1 MKKLLLLP
9 ALFAAGIINGQTMG
23 ATWQDTSP
31 FSAASPSF
39 LDGGIAVTYDA
50 SGNIFTVGT
59 FTNSTTIGSD
69 NLSATGGTG
78 DRDVY
83 VAKYNS
89 SGTCIKA
96 IKLGSNGLDDGFSIA
111 WKADQS
117 GNGHVFVTG
126 YFRESTYPLV
136 PTGRIYKLDDDGTP
150 LTVEAVRDLGTDVRA
165 RSIFSYGTD
174 RLMVGGS
181 FMSLAY
187 LPKSS
192 GTLDLTASNI
202 NSGNCSSGCYD
213 AFTGIIDMSAYF
225 LYAGNPHSSTND
237 NEIMAIHCRNGYIY
251 TTGYFKG
258 DLQWKSTSANM
269 TAAGV
274 QDAFVAS
281 VYMSGSLNQCTFNTD
296 QMQAGSIESQPS
308 GAAGLLP
315 DWKECGYGIVA
326 NGTAIY
332 VTGNLNNASTPLF
345 DGSSYAGAGAF
356 VTRVNYSGSQLG
368 TVSWVRASETCGT
381 STAVTKSIGYGI
393 VCDDQG
399 NVWATGSAYANVEMD
414 GGSNA
419 DLCIGSG
426 SERPGFICR
435 YDASGNILA
444 IDQIN
449 QSTVSSIRCEGRS
462 IAANGCNMVT
472 TGWDGS
478 GFSFQAGALPLI
490 GVTGTACS
498 AYIFG
503 FNREAIISNSIYSCT
518 SCAAFP
524 LTGSLSVSVRG
535 GTGYSWS
542 PTTYLTN
549 YNTATPSYSVTACTG
564 TITTYYA
571 TVTSSV
577 CPTAVIPFTFATV
590 VQSAANAGADISVCP
605 NSPEQ
610 FGTAGVYGYSYN
622 WYPITNLGST
632 YNVAQP
638 TYTNT
643 TTLSSPRTYQVTA
656 TDWCG
661 NVTVDY
667 VVLSNDPGCR
677 TANPNGVAQK
687 AEIFPNPSTGI
698 FTVNLPA
705 YESESAVDFT
715 VTDLTGR
722 TVQQNTVTT
731 AGGPVAIDLSGQ
743 AKGVYM
749 LSVTRNGETEVH
761 QLIVE

>member
-1 MKKLLLLP
+1 MKKLFLLP
-9 ALFAAGIINGQTMG
+9 ALLAAGVLSAQTFG
-23 ATWQDTSP
+23 ATWQDISS
-31 FSAASPSF
+31 FSASSPSY

-59 FTNSTTIGSD
+59 FTNSTTIGST

-83 VAKYNS
+83 VAKYSS
-89 SGTCIKA
+89 SGTVLA
-96 IKLGSNGLDDGFSIA
+96 AVKLGTSGLDDGFSIA

-126 YFRESTYPLV
+126 YFGTGTSGE
-136 PTGRIYKLDDDGTP
+136 GRIYKLDDDATP
-150 LTVEAVRDLGTDVRA
+150 LTTEATRVLGNEVRA
-165 RSIFSYGTD
+165 RSIYSYGTD

-181 FMSLAY
+181 FLALAY

-202 NSGNCSSGCYD
+202 NSNDCPSGCYD

-225 LYAGNPHSSTND
+225 LYAGNPYSSTKD

-258 DLQWKSTSANM
+258 DLKWKSTSTTM

-345 DGSSYAGAGAF
+345 DGGAYGGAGAF
-356 VTRVNYSGSQLG
+356 VARIDYTGSQLG
-368 TVSWVRASETCGT
+368 SVNWVRASETCGT
-381 STAVTKSIGYGI
+381 GTAVTKSIGYGI

-449 QSTVSSIRCEGRS
+449 QSTVGSLRCEGRS

-478 GFSFQAGALPLI
+478 SFSFQAGALPII

-503 FNREAIISNSIYSCT
+503 FNREASISNAIYSCT

-564 TITTYYA
+564 TVTTYYA

-577 CPTAVIPFTFATV
+577 CPTAAIPFTFATV
-590 VQSAANAGADISVCP
+590 VQSAANAGADHAVCP
-605 NSPEQ
+605 NVAYTM
-610 FGTAGVYGYSYN
+610 GTTAVYGYSYN
-622 WYPITNLGST
+622 WSPITNLTG
-632 YNVAQP
+632 YNTAQP
-638 TYTNT
+638 VYSNT

-667 VVLSNDPGCR
+667 VVLSNDAGCR
-677 TANPNGVAQK
+677 IANPNGGTQM
-687 AEIFPNPSTGI
+687 AEVFPNPSTGI
-698 FTVNLPA
+698 FTVNLSQEEN
-705 YESESAVDFT
+705 ESDVDFV

-731 AGGPVAIDLSGQ
+731 AGGAVTIDLSGQ

-749 LSVTRNGETEVH
+749 LLVTRNGVAERHE
-761 QLIVE
+761 LIVE

>member
-9 ALFAAGIINGQTMG
+9 ALLAAGIMSAQTFG
-23 ATWQDTSP
+23 ATWQDISS
-31 FSAASPSF
+31 FSAGS
-39 LDGGIAVTYDA
+39 DGGIAVTLDA
-50 SGNIFTVGT
+50 SGNVFTVGT

-69 NLSATGGTG
+69 YLSATGGSG

-96 IKLGSNGLDDGFSIA
+96 IKLGTNGLDDGFSIA

-126 YFRESTYPLV
+126 YFNTGTNGE
-136 PTGRIYKLDDDGTP
+136 GRIYKLDDDGTP
-150 LTVEAVRDLGTDVRA
+150 LTVETTRSLGNEVRA
-165 RSIFSYGTD
+165 RSIYSYGTD

-202 NSGNCSSGCYD
+202 NSNDCPSGCYD
-213 AFTGIIDMSAYF
+213 SFTGIIDMSAYF
-225 LYAGNPHSSTND
+225 LYAGNPYSSTKD
-237 NEIMAIHCRNGYIY
+237 NEIIAIHCRNGYIY

-258 DLQWKSTSANM
+258 DLKWKSTSSTM

-281 VYMSGSLNQCTFNTD
+281 VYMSGSLNQCTFSTD

-345 DGSSYAGAGAF
+345 DGGAYAGAGAF
-356 VTRVNYSGSQLG
+356 VTRINYSGSQLG
-368 TVSWVRASETCGT
+368 AVSWVRASETCGT
-381 STAVTKSIGYGI
+381 TTAVTKSIGYGI

-399 NVWATGSAYANVEMD
+399 NVWATGSAYADVEMD
-414 GGSNA
+414 GGANT
-419 DLCIGSG
+419 DLCVGTG

-444 IDQIN
+444 MDQIN
-449 QSTVSSIRCEGRS
+449 QSTVGSIRCEGRS

-472 TGWDGS
+472 TGWNSS

-490 GVTGTACS
+490 GVTGVACS

-503 FNREAIISNSIYSCT
+503 FNREVSISNSIYSCT

-524 LTGSLSVSVRG
+524 LTGSMNVSVRG

-549 YNTATPSYSVTACTG
+549 YNTATPSYSITTCSG
-564 TITTYYA
+564 TVTTYYA
-571 TVTSSV
+571 TVSSSV
-577 CPTAVIPFTFATV
+577 CPTVGIPFTFETV
-590 VQSAANAGADISVCP
+590 VQSAANAGADMNVCP
-605 NSPEQ
+605 NYPTQ
-610 FGTAGVYGYSYN
+610 IGTPGVFGYSYN
-622 WYPITNLGST
+622 WSPITDLGNT
-632 YNVAQP
+632 YNTAQP
-638 TYTNT
+638 TYTNS
-643 TTLSSPRTYQVTA
+643 TTLTSPRTYQVTA
-656 TDWCG
+656 TDHCG

-667 VVLSNDPGCR
+667 VVLSNGSCR
-677 TANPNGVAQK
+677 MANPNHPAAAV
-687 AEIFPNPSTGI
+687 FPNPSSGI
-698 FTVNLPA
+698 FTVNLTP
-705 YESESAVDFT
+705 EESASEVEF
-715 VTDLTGR
+715 VVADLTGR
-722 TVQQNTVTT
+722 VVQQNTVTT
-731 AGGPVAIDLSGQ
+731 SGGDVTIDLSAE

-749 LSVTRNGETEVH
+749 LSVTRNGVTEMH
-761 QLIVE
+761 QLIIE